1 MGSWIPFN
9 IGVFFIPNKGLF
21 SRFSLLIFSWVFWNL
36 GNQKATVC
44 CLCDISIL
52 FRFDCFFIYV
62 ALSLLLK
69 IFLFF
74 FFFLLFMRFL
84 GGQTTVVVC
93 FLRDISVLFRFDCFF
108 IRIVLGFFF
117 SRFSFF
123 FSWVF
128 SANKQLLLYVFS
140 AISLFYLDLIVVF
153 ACLQEKNMLG
163 IADYPASWN
172 DETASFHGLFL
183 IVIVF
188 LLFIILQTSDI
199 TGPRGC
205 SSTFLFLIFLSSFD
219 FVFLFVVWEIILDC

>member
-9 IGVFFIPNKGLF
+9 IGFFFIPNKGLF

-117 SRFSFF
+117 FKIFF
-123 FSWVF
+123 FF
-128 SANKQLLLYVFS
+128 
-140 AISLFYLDLIVVF
+140 
-153 ACLQEKNMLG
+153 
-163 IADYPASWN
+163 
-172 DETASFHGLFL
+172 FHGFSRQTNSFCCMFSPRYLC
-183 IVIVF
+183 
-188 LLFIILQTSDI
+188 FI
-199 TGPRGC
+199 
-205 SSTFLFLIFLSSFD
+205 
-219 FVFLFVVWEIILDC
+219 